1 MSRAR
6 CTSAPNVVIYLL
18 SEAAGKWIDA
28 GGKLM
33 ERPGRG
39 PAAAAGLLIR
49 KEEKMGI
56 GDDGLV
62 WNGNAIGLPM

>member
-1 MSRAR
+1 MDRR
-6 CTSAPNVVIYLL
+6 
-18 SEAAGKWIDA
+18 
-28 GGKLM
+28 
-33 ERPGRG
+33 GRKVDG
-39 PAAAAGLLIR
+39 EAGLLIR